1 MQKLQ
6 KGFWHYLELWRALF
20 PRRRPLRWRG
30 DWLQN
35 GYCRDCRY
43 CCGPQDSNVPF
54 PMALLPGQLRPT
66 LSDDFY
72 LLNADTAYLDAR
84 GCKSDTDHGC
94 RLMRAQRPVACGLF
108 PLVPANGS
116 LYLYKT
122 CPAVIFT
129 PLDRL
134 ADLGLEAARWLSG
147 FNLADLRHIS
157 LELPLRTLADHY
169 ISLNITLFD
178 ENGVQLRLN

>member
-43 CCGPQDSNVPF
+43 CCGPQDSNAPF
-54 PMALLPGQLRPT
+54 PMALLPGQLRPN

-72 LLNADTAYLDAR
+72 
-84 GCKSDTDHGC
+84 

-108 PLVPANGS
+108 PLVPANGG

-157 LELPLRTLADHY
+157 LELPLRTLADDY
-169 ISLNITLFD
+169 ISLDITLFD
-178 ENGVQLRLN
+178 ENGVELRLN